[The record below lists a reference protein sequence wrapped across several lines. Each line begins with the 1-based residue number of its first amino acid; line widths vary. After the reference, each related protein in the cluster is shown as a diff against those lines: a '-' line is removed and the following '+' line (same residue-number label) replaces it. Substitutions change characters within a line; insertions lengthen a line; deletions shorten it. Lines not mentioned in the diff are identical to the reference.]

1 MEYLKYDEA
10 LSYSY
15 VFGAFGT
22 IELLNNKLNMVLA
35 ILIDPSFVNNEAFN
49 KIKDICLVNNIPLI
63 IDLKIIDKIRD
74 KKNIFVIG
82 VFKKYTSTLKTNKH
96 LLLNNVNDVG
106 CIGTI
111 IRSMRGFDVSDLVLI
126 NCNVDI
132 FNYHLIRSTMG
143 AFFQCNIMCFNSL
156 ADYLNMFKNQH
167 IYQIANKGNNAT
179 SYKNDN
185 FSLLFNYDKE
195 LDYEKIVFDKDLSLD
210 NIVNIVLY
218 SFYKK

>member
-22 IELLNNKLNMVLA
+22 IELLNNKLNRVLA

-49 KIKDICLVNNIPLI
+49 KIKDICLANNIPLI

-96 LLLNNVNDVG
+96 LL
-106 CIGTI
+106 
-111 IRSMRGFDVSDLVLI
+111 
-126 NCNVDI
+126 
-132 FNYHLIRSTMG
+132 
-143 AFFQCNIMCFNSL
+143 
-156 ADYLNMFKNQH
+156 
-167 IYQIANKGNNAT
+167 
-179 SYKNDN
+179 
-185 FSLLFNYDKE
+185 
-195 LDYEKIVFDKDLSLD
+195 
-210 NIVNIVLY
+210 
-218 SFYKK
+218 